1 MEPINRKLLKEN
13 GKLALKRNFWMIM
26 LVAFVGGFLGA
37 EWTGLLNDGGGLSFN
52 FNTNYSNN
60 TFQNSFSETDDI
72 NVMEAFLESLE
83 SVINEKSNGDFD
95 YTYNYALS
103 ESDNMH
109 EFVDAF
115 CSHFHI
121 SEEKLAQS
129 VGFGIGIFLII
140 FLLIYVVTICFQFLI
155 GSFLYAPIG
164 VGYRRYFMKNR
175 KGEVKF
181 TELFFSF
188 SGGNYMRIVG
198 NMFAANIRIFGW
210 SLLFY
215 FPGLVKRYQ
224 YYFVPYI
231 MAENPGI
238 DKKRAMEI
246 SQKMTDGHKWQMF
259 VLNLSFIG
267 WGLVFIL
274 EELVLALISCGILA
288 IPGALLIYPLIGY
301 EQVTWAELYAERR
314 EYMLMTGS
322 AASEELN
329 GF

>member
-26 LVAFVGGFLGA
+26 LVAFVGSFLGA
-37 EWTGLLNDGGGLSFN
+37 QWTGLLSGGPSFN
-52 FNTNYSNN
+52 FNIYNYNSNYSY
-60 TFQNSFSETDDI
+60 TSGDDNI
-72 NVMEAFLESLE
+72 NAMEVFLEGLE
-83 SVINEKSNGDFD
+83 KAINQKSNNDFD

-103 ESDNMH
+103 ESDNLK
-109 EFVDAF
+109 EFIDAL
-115 CSHFHI
+115 CSHFNI
-121 SEEKLAQS
+121 SQEKLAQS
-129 VGFGIGIFLII
+129 VGFGIGIFLLI
-140 FLLIYVVTICFQFLI
+140 FLLVYVIIVCFQFLV

-164 VGYRRYFMKNR
+164 VGYNRYFMKNR

-181 TELFFSF
+181 TELFSSF

-198 NMFAANIRIFGW
+198 TMFAANIRIFGW
-210 SLLFY
+210 SMLFY
-215 FPGLVKRYQ
+215 FPGVVKRYQ

-238 DKKRAMEI
+238 TKERAREI
-246 SQKMTDGHKWQMF
+246 SKEMTNGHKWQMF

-267 WGLVFIL
+267 WAMVFVL
-274 EELVLALISCGILA
+274 EEIVLALISCGLLA
-288 IPGALLIYPLIGY
+288 IPGLLLIYPLVGY

-314 EYMLMTGS
+314 EYMLMTGFVS
-322 AASEELN
+322 SEELS

>member
-13 GKLALKRNFWMIM
+13 GKPALKRNFWMIM
-26 LVAFVGGFLGA
+26 LVVFVGGILGA
-37 EWTGLLNDGGGLSFN
+37 QWTGLLDGGGGVNFN
-52 FNTNYSNN
+52 FNVNYSNN
-60 TFQNSFSETDDI
+60 TFQNGLPDDT
-72 NVMEAFLESLE
+72 NVMEVFLESMETL
-83 SVINEKSNGDFD
+83 INQKSSSDFD

-103 ESDNMH
+103 ESDNIK
-109 EFVDAF
+109 EFIEEF

-121 SEEKLAQS
+121 SQEKLVQS
-129 VGFGIGIFLII
+129 VGFGIGIFLLI
-140 FLLIYVVTICFQFLI
+140 FLLIYVLVVCFQFLI
-155 GSFLYAPIG
+155 GSFLYAPVG
-164 VGYRRYFMKNR
+164 VGYRRYFMKNH

-181 TELFFSF
+181 AELFSSF

-198 NMFAANIRIFGW
+198 TMFAANIRIFGW

-231 MAENPGI
+231 MAENPEI
-238 DKKRAMEI
+238 SKERAMEI
-246 SQKMTDGHKWQMF
+246 SRKMTDGHKWQMF
-259 VLNLSFIG
+259 VLDLSFIG
-267 WGLVFIL
+267 WVLVFIL

-288 IPGALLIYPLIGY
+288 IPGVLLIYPLVGY

-314 EYMLMTGS
+314 EYMLVTGGVFP
-322 AASEELN
+322 EELK

>member
-1 MEPINRKLLKEN
+1 MESINRKLLKEN
-13 GKLALKRNFWMIM
+13 GKIALKRNFWMIM
-26 LVAFVGGFLGA
+26 LVAFVGSFLGVQ
-37 EWTGLLNDGGGLSFN
+37 WTGLLNGGGGVNFN
-52 FNTNYSNN
+52 FNVNYSNN
-60 TFQNSFSETDDI
+60 RFQNGLTDAA
-72 NVMEAFLESLE
+72 NAMEVFLESME
-83 SVINEKSNGDFD
+83 SLINQKTSGDFD

-103 ESDNMH
+103 ESDNIK
-109 EFVDAF
+109 EFIDELS
-115 CSHFHI
+115 SHFHI
-121 SEEKLAQS
+121 SQEKLAQS

-140 FLLIYVVTICFQFLI
+140 FLLIYVLAVCIQFLI
-155 GSFLYAPIG
+155 GSFLYAPVG

-181 TELFFSF
+181 TELFSSF

-198 NMFAANIRIFGW
+198 TMFATNIRIFGW

-238 DKKRAMEI
+238 SKERAMEI
-246 SQKMTDGHKWQMF
+246 SKEMTDGHKWQMF
-259 VLNLSFIG
+259 VLDLSFVG
-267 WGLVFIL
+267 WVLVFIL

-288 IPGALLIYPLIGY
+288 IPGVLLIYPLVGY

-322 AASEELN
+322 VSPEELN